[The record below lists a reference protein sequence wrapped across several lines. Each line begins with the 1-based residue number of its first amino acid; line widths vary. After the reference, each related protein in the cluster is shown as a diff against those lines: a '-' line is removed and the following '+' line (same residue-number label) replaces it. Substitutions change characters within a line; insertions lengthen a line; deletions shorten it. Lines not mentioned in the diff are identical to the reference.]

1 MTRQEPAIGTVFVVR
16 SEEWGEETFVLVD
29 SAQDTVPP
37 GYQPVNIR
45 ARFGEFLRTCRAG
58 ERRWFVGHGG
68 EAVEYEIV
76 QITSL
81 GV

>member
-1 MTRQEPAIGTVFVVR
+1 MTRQEPAIGMVYVVR
-16 SEEWGEETFVLVD
+16 SEEWGEETFVLVA
-29 SAQDTVPP
+29 SAQDSVPS

-45 ARFGEFLRTCRAG
+45 ARFGEFLLSCREG

-68 EAVEYEIV
+68 EAVEYKIV
-76 QITSL
+76 QITSV